1 MPNRPRQHG
10 FTIVELLVT
19 MTILGLMLFLVN
31 QLFNDTS
38 RAVTTSVQVSKT
50 VAASRS
56 INEQLTI
63 DAAAMIGPDS
73 DLNNEGGYIVIIQ
86 ERLPDVAMLNPQ
98 TLGEVPN
105 PVDLR
110 IDQIL
115 FIRDAEGLKSMTPS
129 GPNSYGTDIVGE
141 AGDRAKVWYGHGQRV
156 LANGQRRTLTLT
168 NAQLGGANAQLDRVG
183 SDFILCRQAM
193 LFAPSMLNT
202 NVPGGDTFADSAFI
216 LSAVRNTGAGAPTPP
231 RNYCGLTDV
240 TAQDYRALL
249 TLVSDP
255 TVGNT
260 RYRNTA
266 YHALNDRLS
275 VNPSP
280 SVDVT
285 DYASWA
291 IAQGHPI
298 LAPNCSEMIVD
309 FAADLNGDGQIDTDF
324 GRQGG
329 ANDPI
334 WWYDSIEQTN
344 LGITSLGQ
352 WEQQTNPGSS
362 PRTVPQPFDSA
373 NSSANQ
379 KIFIFRF
386 EDNES
391 YDIDAGGTQAHSYWP
406 YLIRIRYRL
415 HDTRGRLTSNYA
427 DALRDG
433 LDNDGDGNPDVNGGG
448 TDVDEDRISGR
459 WFERI
464 IRVPRP

>member
-156 LANGQRRTLTLT
+156 LANGQRRTLTLA

-193 LFAPSMLNT
+193 LFNPSSLDTTNDTYTDTALNFST
-202 NVPGGDTFADSAFI
+202 
-216 LSAVRNTGAGAPTPP
+216 VRNPGTGAPVPP
-231 RNYCGLTDV
+231 RSYCGLTDV
-240 TAQDYRALL
+240 TVQDYRDLL
-249 TLVSDP
+249 TVLTDG
-255 TVGNT
+255 TNDDNQ
-260 RYRNTA
+260 YRNTA
-266 YHALNDRLS
+266 YYALNDRLS

-280 SVDVT
+280 SVDDT

-298 LAPNCSEMIVD
+298 LAPNCSEMIID
-309 FAADLNGDGQIDTDF
+309 FAADLDGDGQIDTAF
-324 GRQGG
+324 GGQGG
-329 ANDPI
+329 ANAPV
-334 WWYDSIEQTN
+334 WWYDGIEQPFMGSAANNGT
-344 LGITSLGQ
+344 
-352 WEQQTNPGSS
+352 WEAQAGLVQPQIVDNANFQQ
-362 PRTVPQPFDSA
+362 
-373 NSSANQ
+373 
-379 KIFIFRF
+379 FIFRVNDDVSF
-386 EDNES
+386 D
-391 YDIDAGGTQAHSYWP
+391 DAGGTVGSAGTAHSYWP